1 MGSRLFP
8 LIVLLHQIIL
18 DLAAYLQRTIN
29 AKLSIIFMTLITLMR
44 YEVDQFIKICIYFIY
59 VVFRLKLYTKL
70 S

>member
-44 YEVDQFIKICIYFIY
+44 YEVDQFIKICIYFTY
-59 VVFRLKLYTKL
+59 VVFRLNLYAKL